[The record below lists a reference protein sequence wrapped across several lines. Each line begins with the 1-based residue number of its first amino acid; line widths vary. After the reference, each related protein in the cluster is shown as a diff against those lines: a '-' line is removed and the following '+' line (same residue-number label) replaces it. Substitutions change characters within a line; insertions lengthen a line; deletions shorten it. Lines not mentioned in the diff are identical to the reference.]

1 MKRFMKI
8 AFAALVILMIPAAI
22 VQAQDKKQ
30 QQHIKIV
37 AADKSGTKV
46 VIDTILNNSGKID
59 SIKLKDGK
67 VIYIGKDDGM
77 ASAFAHAEGKEGH
90 MIVTVSSD
98 EKDGENVHKEIKII
112 SGDSVKI
119 VKNAGGEHIVISNGA
134 IENLHKSHAEVIS
147 VEGGEKN
154 TGKDVKIV
162 IMKDGK
168 QVTEGVGG
176 DVMTWSSSSSSG
188 NSKGEKYIYINEEKG
203 SGKES
208 DKVEKT
214 NYVLAKDGMT
224 ITIEGNDE
232 AKVKE
237 MVNVVESKLGITKD
251 EKGGKGELKEVKEE
265 TKKTIKK

>member
-1 MKRFMKI
+1 MKRSMKI
-8 AFAALVILMIPAAI
+8 ALAALVILLIPAAI
-22 VQAQDKKQ
+22 VQAQDKK

-46 VIDTILNNSGKID
+46 VIDTIFNNTGKVD

-77 ASAFAHAEGKEGH
+77 VRTFTHSEGKEGN
-90 MIVTVSSD
+90 IFVTVSD
-98 EKDGENVHKEIKII
+98 GKDGDNVRKEIKII

-119 VKNAGGEHIVISNGA
+119 VKTVGGEHIVISNGTV
-134 IENLHKSHAEVIS
+134 ENLHKSHAEAIS
-147 VEGGEKN
+147 AGSGEKG
-154 TGKDVKIV
+154 TGEDVKII

-168 QVTEGVGG
+168 QITEGVGG
-176 DVMTWSSSSSSG
+176 DVMSWSSSSSSG
-188 NSKGEKYIYINEEKG
+188 NPKGEKYIYINEEKG
-203 SGKES
+203 SAREGGKA
-208 DKVEKT
+208 EKT

-224 ITIEGNDE
+224 VTIEGNDE

-237 MVNVVESKLGITKD
+237 MVNIVESKLGITKG

-265 TKKTIKK
+265 IKKTTKK